1 MLLMEINRFH
11 SFPVFTE
18 LLPLKDGIEE
28 LEASLNQSQ
37 KQTKEQVKGFTS
49 KLRQI
54 IQDKVTKNSVIAC
67 Y

>member
-1 MLLMEINRFH
+1 MEINRFH
-11 SFPVFTE
+11 LFPVFSE
-18 LLPLKDGIEE
+18 LSPVKDSMEE

-49 KLRQI
+49 KVRQI
-54 IQDKVTKNSVIAC
+54 IQDKVTKNSVIAP